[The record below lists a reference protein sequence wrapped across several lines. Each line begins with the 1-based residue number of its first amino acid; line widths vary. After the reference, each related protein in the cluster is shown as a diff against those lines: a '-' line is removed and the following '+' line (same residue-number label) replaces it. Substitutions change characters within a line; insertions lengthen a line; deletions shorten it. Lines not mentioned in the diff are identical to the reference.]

1 MAVQGTVTIVFTDLV
16 GSTAMAARLGE
27 EAADAHRQRHFA
39 LLERAAR
46 VSGGEVVKNLG
57 DGVMVAYGAAADA
70 LSGAVEMQQAIDAD
84 NRRGRGLPMGLR
96 VGMALG
102 DVTFEEGDYFGAP
115 VIQAA
120 RLCARAEGGQILA
133 AEVVSVLAGGRG
145 GHRFTKLGD
154 LDLKGLPE
162 PVATVEVGWDPL
174 PPGSTFP
181 LPVALG
187 GADQF
192 PFVGRGDESAQLR
205 QAFERAA
212 AGERCAVVVTG
223 EPGIGKTR
231 LAAELAREM
240 HGCGAL
246 VLHGRCDED
255 MGVPYQPLVEAL
267 RHFAD
272 HVHPEE
278 LPDRLGAYGGEL
290 TRLLPELA
298 ERAPQLPT
306 PLKSDPE
313 TERYR
318 LFHAVMD
325 WLRACSDEDPV
336 VVVLDDLQW
345 ATKDTALLLRHVL
358 SAPDSLRLL
367 VVGTYRD
374 TEAGAGHPV
383 TEVVADLWRAQG
395 AQRVAL
401 DGLVEDDMGGF
412 LEAVGRAADADD
424 GDALARTVHAETAGN
439 PFFVSELVRHL
450 VETGDKSLEERAIPR
465 GVREV
470 VERRLAR
477 MSEAAVAALRLA
489 SVLGEVFDIAL
500 LEHSL
505 GADVL
510 EVLDEAAAAR
520 LVIEAGPRRYRFA
533 HALVR
538 ATLYEDLSA
547 ARRLRLHRQAGEAIE
562 AVYAAH
568 PEQHLRELAYHF
580 AQVASAGEEVAKAID
595 YASRAGADALAHL
608 APDDALRW
616 YRQALDLLERSGEA
630 DDHERCALLIGL
642 GEAQRQVGDPGYR
655 NTLLGAA
662 EMAERLDAA
671 DLLVHAVITN
681 TGGLFSRLYAVDTE
695 RLAVLEAAC
704 AVTEGEATTERA
716 QLLATLAAELAFAD
730 RTRMRQVA
738 DEALALTRSLGDDP
752 TRVIVAYTLEPS
764 VRAPD
769 NLSER
774 VALAREAVAAAE
786 RTGDP
791 VLRWMAASLSAMPA
805 LEASDIE
812 TFRDRVEISLRLA
825 DEIGQPLLRYYAG
838 LVRTLRDTLTGR
850 FEQAEQS
857 ARDAL
862 EIASNSGQVDAFMY
876 YGVLL
881 LTIRLEQGRL
891 GEVIEFFEQADSASP
906 DADPMRA
913 MRAIV
918 YCGLGR
924 TAEARTIL
932 EAVAAEEFRAA
943 PFDLSWANTMNLY
956 ARVTATLGDR
966 RAAALLVEL
975 IEPWRDQIASS
986 YFGMGS
992 LAHSLGLVLGTVG
1005 RYDEAEDA
1013 LKQAEAVHEHI
1024 DAPALL
1030 GRTRLEWAR
1039 LLTRRDRK
1047 GDRERAHDLA
1057 QAAHDVAA
1065 ELGAGAI
1072 ERDARELLD
1081 SLGTQGSRSA
1091 L

>member
-27 EAADAHRQRHFA
+27 EAADAYRQRHFA

-57 DGVMVAYGAAADA
+57 DGVMVAYRAAADA
-70 LSGAVEMQQAIDAD
+70 LSGAVGMQQAIDAD
-84 NRRGRGLPMGLR
+84 NRRGRGQPMGLR

-102 DVTFEEGDYFGAP
+102 DVTFEEDDYFGAP

-133 AEVVSVLAGGRG
+133 SEVVRVLAGGRG
-145 GHRFTKLGD
+145 GHRFSKLGD
-154 LDLKGLPE
+154 LDLKGLPD
-162 PVATVEVGWDPL
+162 PVAAVEVDWDPL

-192 PFVGRGDESAQLR
+192 PFVGREEESVQLR
-205 QAFERAA
+205 QAFERAS
-212 AGERCAVVVTG
+212 AGERRAVLVTG

-240 HGCGAL
+240 HGCGAM
-246 VLHGRCDED
+246 VLYGRCDED

-278 LPDRLGAYGGEL
+278 LPARLGAYGGEL
-290 TRLLPELA
+290 TRLVPELA
-298 ERAPQLPT
+298 QRAPQLPP
-306 PLKSDPE
+306 PLKSDAE

-374 TEAGAGHPV
+374 TEAGAGSPV
-383 TEVVADLWRAQG
+383 TELVADLWRAQG
-395 AQRVAL
+395 AERVPL
-401 DGLVEDDMGGF
+401 DGLVEGDMGGF
-412 LEAVGRAADADD
+412 LAAVGRAGDADA
-424 GDALARTVHAETAGN
+424 DALARTVHVETAGN

-450 VETGDKSLEERAIPR
+450 VEAGDASLEERAIPR

-489 SVLGEVFDIAL
+489 SVLGEVFDNAL

-505 GADVL
+505 GTDVL

-520 LVIEAGPRRYRFA
+520 LVSEAGPRQYRFA

-538 ATLYEDLSA
+538 ATLYDDLSA
-547 ARRLRLHRQAGEAIE
+547 ARRLRLHRQAAEAIE

-568 PEQHLRELAYHF
+568 LQRHLRELAYHF
-580 AQVASAGEEVAKAID
+580 AQVASGGEAVDKAID
-595 YASRAGADALAHL
+595 YATRAGADALAHL

-616 YRQALDLLERSGEA
+616 YRQALELMERAGEA
-630 DDHERCALLIGL
+630 DERDRCALLIGL
-642 GEAQRQVGDPGYR
+642 GDAQRQTGDPNYR
-655 NTLLGAA
+655 ETLLAAA
-662 EMAERLDAA
+662 EIAQHLDDT
-671 DLLVHAVITN
+671 DLLVRAAIAN
-681 TGGLFSRLYAVDTE
+681 STGQFSRLYAVDPE
-695 RLAVLEAAC
+695 RLAVLDAARV
-704 AVTEGEATTERA
+704 ATEGTATPERA
-716 QLLATLAAELAFAD
+716 QLLATLAGELTFGD
-730 RTRMRQVA
+730 RTRVRPVA
-738 DEALALTRSLGDDP
+738 DEAIALARGLGDDS
-752 TRVIVAYTLEPS
+752 TRVIVASRLEAA

-769 NLSER
+769 NLTQR
-774 VALAREAVAAAE
+774 VTLAAEAVAAAE

-791 VLRWMAASLSAMPA
+791 VLRWTAASQGFMPA
-805 LEASDIE
+805 FEAGDIE
-812 TFRDRVEISLRLA
+812 AFHERVDVVERLA
-825 DEIGQPLLRYYAG
+825 DHIGRPEMRWLAGVARTLREAVAGRFDRAEQFSAEALEIGGNIGQADAFIYYAG
-838 LVRTLRDTLTGR
+838 
-850 FEQAEQS
+850 F
-857 ARDAL
+857 
-862 EIASNSGQVDAFMY
+862 
-876 YGVLL
+876 LL
-881 LTIRLEQGRL
+881 AIRIDQGRL
-891 GEVIEFFEQADSASP
+891 SEVSDFAEAAFAGGP
-906 DADPMRA
+906 DFPVVRA
-913 MRAIV
+913 GRALV
-918 YCGLGR
+918 YCELGR
-924 TAEARTIL
+924 TAEARSIL
-932 EAVAAEEFRAA
+932 EAEAAEGFSAV
-943 PFDLSWANTMNLY
+943 PFDLSWANAMNVY
-956 ARVTATLGDR
+956 ARVVAALDDH
-966 RAAALLVEL
+966 RAAALLVDL

-992 LAHSLGLVLGTVG
+992 LAHSLGLALATTG
-1005 RYDEAEDA
+1005 RYDEAENA
-1013 LKQAEAVHEHI
+1013 FKEAAAVHERI
-1024 DAPALL
+1024 GAPVLL
-1030 GRTRLEWAR
+1030 AQTRLEWGR
-1039 LLTRRDRK
+1039 MLGRRDRE
-1047 GDRERAHDLA
+1047 GDRERAHELA
-1057 QAAHDVAA
+1057 DAALDVAA

-1072 ERDARELLD
+1072 ERGARELLE
-1081 SLGTQGSRSA
+1081 SLDAQEDRPVP
-1091 L
+1091 